1 MERVAELTTPHP
13 DTVELPF
20 ESVSII
26 SEEVEMV
33 KSKRWRATQM
43 K

>member
-1 MERVAELTTPHP
+1 VERVAKLTTPHP
-13 DTVELPF
+13 DTVELLF